1 MKRPDRTGT
10 AIETGTLPSIRARLS
25 RALLAWSG
33 LWGAAVAATIMLAVP
48 HEVNE
53 LLDDTLQASAEVLGM
68 LLSTQ
73 STGVVPQAP
82 GGARAAPALPS
93 ERFAWQLV
101 GPDGGLLL
109 RSAQAPDVAL
119 CTTATA
125 GFSDTE
131 EWRVFGAA
139 LGGDGRMLYVAQTL
153 AERREAQFEVAF
165 SSALATLA
173 IGLLGHLWL
182 RARVRHELS
191 PLETLSHRLARHD
204 PTAAAGSLGIA
215 EREELQPVHAAID
228 DLGRRLAQ
236 RIATE
241 RAFSAH
247 AAHALRTPLAGIDAQ
262 LAVALRECPPALQ
275 QRLRRSR
282 EAAARLQRVVA
293 ALLIL
298 FRGNVELRCPPVD
311 LSALIARL
319 PVEGLEVVATRGA
332 VVEADADLLAAAL
345 LNLFDNALRYGAT
358 RVEVSV
364 PTEATLRVHDNGPG
378 VSTERRLALQRA
390 IKGEADAPGTGLGL
404 RLAALVAR
412 AHHGDLRLPM
422 TSQGFAVELVLRP
435 VG

>member
-1 MKRPDRTGT
+1 MRHSAPAAAAKRGN
-10 AIETGTLPSIRARLS
+10 LPSIRARLS
-25 RALLAWSG
+25 RALLAWSA
-33 LWGAAVAATIMLAVP
+33 LWGVAVAATIMLAVP

-73 STGVVPQAP
+73 STAAVQQATSSV
-82 GGARAAPALPS
+82 RTAPALPS
-93 ERFAWQLV
+93 ERFAWQVV
-101 GPDGGLLL
+101 GPDGGVRL
-109 RSAQAPDVAL
+109 RSAQAPGVAL
-119 CTTATA
+119 RTTATA

-131 EWRVFGAA
+131 DWRVFGTA

-191 PLETLSHRLARHD
+191 PLEALSHRLARHD
-204 PTAAAGSLGIA
+204 PTAAGATLGEA

-228 DLGRRLAQ
+228 DLGTRLAQ
-236 RIATE
+236 RIASE

-275 QRLRRSR
+275 SRLRRSR

-293 ALLIL
+293 ALLAL
-298 FRGNVELRCPPVD
+298 FRSDAELHCAPVD

-319 PVEGLEVVATRGA
+319 PVQRLEVVASPGA
-332 VVEADADLLAAAL
+332 VIEADADLLAAAL

-364 PTEATLRVHDNGPG
+364 PTTSTLRVHDDGPG
-378 VSTERRLALQRA
+378 VSAERRLALQQA
-390 IKGEADAPGTGLGL
+390 IAGQADASGTGLGL

-422 TSQGFAVELVLRP
+422 TSQGFAVELVLGP
-435 VG
+435 LE